1 MSAVNRKYFG
11 LLVLSVLISC
21 TPKLFGQWDLIRN
34 QNISSID
41 TSDYISF
48 FYEKAADYNLMIASA
63 KGYPSEI
70 IRLVKKGADIE
81 AETPDGATA
90 LVFAVSNNK
99 PDAVTT
105 LLAYKPVVDKLT
117 RNFETPLLIAVKN
130 GYFEVAEK
138 LIRAG
143 ADINFQDEN
152 GAAPL
157 HFASLYGFLDMV
169 DLLIYYDVTKDI
181 KSNDGTTPLL
191 TSIWSGSTEVSD
203 LLIQRGAGI
212 EERDNEGMTPFL
224 LASFFG
230 DTLLMEIL
238 YKKGADIYAVNADK
252 YNALGLAIMG
262 NHPDAVEY
270 LMKIGSNWKDQKNK
284 PAIDPY
290 TIASR
295 YQNKQMISIL
305 QKNNV
310 QGSIKYSIEQVSIT
324 LSSRFFIHD
333 FYSGV
338 SLAFKEPF
346 LNIGFIAGCD
356 TKLWPTRVLVKK
368 SENIFYQ
375 YRDKGSVAYAG
386 FFKDFKLTESP
397 IRPDL
402 FFSASL
408 MAGYSFGNKL
418 NGTSI
423 LPENKL
429 KIIPAASLKYT
440 GHNLTFNCGV
450 EYIATEFYHT
460 GPVWLRMGIS
470 YNYFLDKVR
479 VKIKPPKWFNR

>member
-1 MSAVNRKYFG
+1 MSAVNRKYFC

-21 TPKLFGQWDLIRN
+21 TPRLFGQWDLIRN

-41 TSDYISF
+41 TSEYLPN
-48 FYEKAADYNLMIASA
+48 FYEKAADYNLIIASA

-70 IRLVKKGADIE
+70 IRLIKKGADIE
-81 AETPDGATA
+81 AETAEGATA
-90 LVFAVSNNK
+90 LVLAVSNNK

-117 RNFETPLLIAVKN
+117 RNYETPLLIAVKN

-143 ADINFQDEN
+143 ANINFQDEN

-157 HFASLYGFLDMV
+157 HFASLYGYLDMV
-169 DLLIYYDVTKDI
+169 DLLIYYDANTYI

-191 TSIWSGSTEVSD
+191 TSIWSGSTEVAD
-203 LLIQRGAGI
+203 LLIQSGAGI

-230 DTLLMEIL
+230 DTLLMNIL
-238 YKKGADIYAVNADK
+238 YKKGADIYAINADK

-270 LMKIGSNWKDQKNK
+270 LMKIGSNWKDQNK
-284 PAIDPY
+284 SAIDPY

-295 YQNKQMISIL
+295 YQNKHMISIL

-310 QGSIKYSIEQVSIT
+310 QGRIKYSIEQVSLT

-333 FYSGV
+333 FYSGF
-338 SLAFKEPF
+338 SLACKEPS

-356 TKLWPTRVLVKK
+356 TKLWPTRVLMKK

-386 FFKDFKLTESP
+386 IFKDFKLTDSP
-397 IRPDL
+397 TRPDWVL
-402 FFSASL
+402 STSL
-408 MAGYSFGNKL
+408 MAGYSFGNNLK
-418 NGTSI
+418 GTSI

-429 KIIPAASLKYT
+429 KIIPAVSFKYT
-440 GHNLTFNCGV
+440 GLNLTFNCGV
-450 EYIATEFYHT
+450 EYITTEFYHT
-460 GPVWLRMGIS
+460 GPVWLRMGLS
-470 YNYFLDKVR
+470 YNYFLDNVR